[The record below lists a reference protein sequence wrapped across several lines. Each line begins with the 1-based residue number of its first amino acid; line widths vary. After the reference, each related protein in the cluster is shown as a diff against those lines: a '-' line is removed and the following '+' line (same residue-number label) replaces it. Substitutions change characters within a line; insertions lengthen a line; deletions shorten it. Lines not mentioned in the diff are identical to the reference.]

1 MLLEKE
7 TFCGY
12 EVDAFTTEN
21 GVRMYDIESIF
32 TNEAKPFKKWI
43 DKKEIRDLIATRG
56 EKKKGA
62 RYYTIPD
69 VIDRIQVTST
79 DKRIFANYGLM
90 VMAAYYNDPTNLW
103 KL

>member
-12 EVDAFTTEN
+12 EVDTFTTEN

-32 TNEAKPFKKWI
+32 GDKPFKKWI

-62 RYYTIPD
+62 RYYNIPD
-69 VIDRIQVTST
+69 VIQRVQVSSS

-90 VMAAYYNDPTNLW
+90 VMAVYYIDPTNIW